1 VLTLVLYALLAVV
14 VIAGIFAL
22 AVFILPKGEQ
32 ISPPAPDA
40 KPWRALPDG
49 PVRPEDVIAM
59 RLPVALRGYRFAETD
74 ILLDRLTEELRER
87 DAEIARLRDI
97 RHGLVTPS
105 NDAAYPPPHES

>member
-1 VLTLVLYALLAVV
+1 MLNLVLYALLAVV
-14 VIAGIFAL
+14 VIGGLFAL
-22 AVFILPKGEQ
+22 AVFVLPKGEQ
-32 ISPPAPDA
+32 MSPATPDT
-40 KPWRALPDG
+40 KPWRSLPDG

-87 DAEIARLRDI
+87 DAEIARLRDA

-105 NDAAYPPPHES
+105 SEAAHRASDEL